1 MSFVAHVAA
10 RAAVAGLCLLLGPA
24 LAQAQ
29 DGAAGEQVA
38 IVDTPTHAYGYSAY
52 SGTWTSTTLEAP
64 AAVRLAGGA
73 LGYLRSG
80 LRIHAFNATNAHW
93 YGSTYSGYAMGES
106 AEGSTL
112 IFWSSEAA
120 YAIASL
126 WTIWR
131 SQPFTGELPIGGG
144 SAGTFGLVWTSHD
157 AYAFH
162 SASGQWM
169 RQALDGGC
177 RGGITLPNLG
187 LVWTPSALYTFDP
200 TPGGWVAL
208 DLGEP
213 DGISV
218 AAASGIA
225 LAWSAQGAVA
235 YTNTLDLWIPLEG
248 DVSIAGGAVDGGI
261 GIVWNRQQ
269 ASAFDAATGL
279 WTTTPVAGM
288 PDSPPPP
295 KDIPVDLD
303 PGSGGFTFRIGPN
316 PARGDH
322 LRLQLP
328 PGIGRDV
335 QIFDAAGRVVR
346 SWQAAGSAGGPV
358 LSWDRTDDTGR
369 QVPAGVYWARAQ
381 AEDAVEVRRIVL
393 LD

>member
-10 RAAVAGLCLLLGPA
+10 RAAVAGLCLLLGPSLA
-24 LAQAQ
+24 RAQA
-29 DGAAGEQVA
+29 GAAGEQVA
-38 IVDTPTHAYGYSAY
+38 IVDTPTHAYGYSANT
-52 SGTWTSTTLEAP
+52 GTWTSTTLEAP

-93 YGSTYSGYAMGES
+93 YGSNYSGYAMGES

-169 RQALDGGC
+169 RQALDDDC

-187 LVWTPSALYTFDP
+187 LVWTPSTIYTFDP
-200 TPGGWVAL
+200 SPGGWVAL

-225 LAWSAQGAVA
+225 LAWSAHGAVA
-235 YTNTLDLWIPLEG
+235 YTNTLDMWIPLEG
-248 DVSIAGGAVDGGI
+248 GASIAGGAVDGGI
-261 GIVWNRQQ
+261 GIVWSPQH
-269 ASAFDAATGL
+269 AWAFDAASGL
-279 WTTTPVAGM
+279 WTTTPLEGM
-288 PDSPPPP
+288 PGSPPPP
-295 KDIPVDLD
+295 KEIPADLD
-303 PGSGGFTFRIGPN
+303 PGSGGAAFRVRPN
-316 PARGDH
+316 PARGEH
-322 LRLQLP
+322 LQLQLP
-328 PGIGRDV
+328 PGLEREV
-335 QIFDAAGRVVR
+335 RIFDAAGRVVR
-346 SWQAAGSAGGPV
+346 SWPAIGSAGATI
-358 LSWDRTDDTGR
+358 LSWDRTDDAGR
-369 QVPAGVYWARAQ
+369 RLAAGVYWARA
-381 AEDAVEVRRIVL
+381 ESPDAVEVRRVVL
-393 LD
+393 ID